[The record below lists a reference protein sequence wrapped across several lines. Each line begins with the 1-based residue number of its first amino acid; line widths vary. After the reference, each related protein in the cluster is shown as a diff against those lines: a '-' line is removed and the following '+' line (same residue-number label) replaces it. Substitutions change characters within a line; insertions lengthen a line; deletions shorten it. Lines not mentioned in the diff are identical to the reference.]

1 MNDKKITIGTHISKQ
16 FDIELEDIRERVLKM
31 GGLVEEQFGRVLT
44 ALMDGDADQAALV
57 AAEDYKINQFEVE
70 IDEEC
75 VLILAR
81 RQPTASD
88 LRLVVA
94 VTKCV
99 RDLERIG
106 DETERMA
113 RMIQHSIEIESP
125 EKYYKGF
132 IAAGE
137 NIRKLLRE
145 TLDCFARMDV
155 TTAVKQMR
163 EAYSIDRQ
171 FDAMTKQLVDRMK
184 KDPDTI
190 ASALDMMWSTR
201 CLEKVGDHCVNIL
214 ENVVYSV
221 EGEDVRHQHLDEVE
235 ETLNMD

>member
-1 MNDKKITIGTHISKQ
+1 MSEKNNIIGTHINKQ
-16 FDIELEDIRERVLKM
+16 FDQELDDIRERVLQM
-31 GGLVEEQFGRVLT
+31 GGLVEEQFGRVMT
-44 ALMDGDADQAALV
+44 ALMDGNADQAALV
-57 AAEDYKINQFEVE
+57 AAEDYKINQFEIE

-94 VTKCV
+94 VTKCI

-132 IAAGE
+132 ISTGE
-137 NIRKLLRE
+137 SIRKLLQK

-155 TTAVKQMR
+155 KTAVKQMR
-163 EAYSIDRQ
+163 EAYIIDRE
-171 FDAMTKQLVDRMK
+171 FHSMTKQLVDRMK
-184 KDPDTI
+184 KDPDAIT
-190 ASALDMMWSTR
+190 SALDIMWATR

-221 EGEDVRHQHLDEVE
+221 KGEDVRHQHLDEVI
-235 ETLNMD
+235 ETVKGK

>member
-1 MNDKKITIGTHISKQ
+1 MNEKGIIIGTHINKQ
-16 FDIELEDIRERVLKM
+16 FDQELEDIRERVLQM
-31 GGLVEEQFGRVLT
+31 GGLVEEQFGRVMDS
-44 ALMDGDADQAALV
+44 LMDGDADQAALV
-57 AAEDYKINQFEVE
+57 AAEDYKINQFEME

-81 RQPTASD
+81 RQPTAID

-94 VTKCV
+94 VTKCI

-113 RMIQHSIEIESP
+113 RMIKHSIEIESP

-132 IAAGE
+132 LSTGE
-137 NIRKLLRE
+137 SVRKLLQA
-145 TLDCFARMDV
+145 TLNCFARMDV
-155 TTAVKQMR
+155 KAAVKQMR
-163 EAYSIDRQ
+163 EAYIIDRE
-171 FDAMTKQLVDRMK
+171 FHSMTKQLVDRMK

-190 ASALDMMWSTR
+190 ASALDMMWATR

-221 EGEDVRHQHLDEVE
+221 KGQDVRHQHLDEVE
-235 ETLNMD
+235 ETVKQS

>member
-1 MNDKKITIGTHISKQ
+1 MNDTQPTIGTHISKQ
-16 FDIELEDIRERVLKM
+16 FDIELEDIRERALKM
-31 GGLVEEQFGRVLT
+31 GGLVEEQFGRVMQ

-57 AAEDYKINQFEVE
+57 AAEDYKINQFEME

-81 RQPTASD
+81 RQPTAGD

-94 VTKCV
+94 VTKCI

-132 IAAGE
+132 ISAGE
-137 NIRKLLRE
+137 SIRKLLQD
-145 TLDCFARMDV
+145 TLDAFARMDV
-155 TTAVKQMR
+155 STAVQKMR
-163 EAYSIDRQ
+163 EGYSIDKQ
-171 FDAMTKQLVDRMK
+171 FHSMTKQLVDRMK
-184 KDPDTI
+184 KDPETI
-190 ASALDMMWSTR
+190 ASALDMMWATR

-221 EGEDVRHQHLDEVE
+221 KGQDVRHQHVDKVE
-235 ETLNMD
+235 ETLKS

>member
-1 MNDKKITIGTHISKQ
+1 MNEKRSIIGTHINKQ
-16 FDIELEDIRERVLKM
+16 FDQELEDIRERVLQM
-31 GGLVEEQFGRVLT
+31 GGLVEEQFGRVIT

-57 AAEDYKINQFEVE
+57 AAEDYKINQFEMA

-81 RQPTASD
+81 RQPTAID

-94 VTKCV
+94 VTKCI

-113 RMIQHSIEIESP
+113 RMIQHSIEIDAP

-132 IAAGE
+132 ISTGE
-137 NIRKLLRE
+137 SIQKLLMT

-155 TTAVKQMR
+155 KMAVKQMR
-163 EAYSIDRQ
+163 EAYIIDRE
-171 FDAMTKQLVDRMK
+171 FHTMTKQLVDRMK
-184 KDPDTI
+184 KDPESI
-190 ASALDMMWSTR
+190 AGALDMMWATR
-201 CLEKVGDHCVNIL
+201 CLEKIGDHCVNIL

-221 EGEDVRHQHLDEVE
+221 KGEDVRHQHLDEVE
-235 ETLNMD
+235 QTVKDN

>member
-1 MNDKKITIGTHISKQ
+1 MNEKNIMIGTHISKQ
-16 FDIELEDIRERVLKM
+16 FDQELDDIRERVLKM
-31 GGLVEEQFGRVLT
+31 GGLVEEQFGRVIQ
-44 ALMDGDADQAALV
+44 ALMDGDADLAALV
-57 AAEDYKINQFEVE
+57 AAEDYKINQFEIE

-94 VTKCV
+94 VTKCI

-132 IAAGE
+132 ISAGE
-137 NIRKLLRE
+137 SVRNLLRD
-145 TLDCFARMDV
+145 TLDAFARLDV
-155 TTAVKQMR
+155 NSAVQKMR
-163 EAYSIDRQ
+163 EGYKIDKQ
-171 FDAMTKQLVDRMK
+171 FHSMTKQLVDRMK
-184 KDPDTI
+184 KNPDTI
-190 ASALDMMWSTR
+190 NSGLDVMWATR
-201 CLEKVGDHCVNIL
+201 CLEKVGDHCINIL
-214 ENVVYSV
+214 ENVVYTV
-221 EGEDVRHQHLDEVE
+221 KGEDVRHQHLDDIE
-235 ETLNMD
+235 ETIKGD

>member
-1 MNDKKITIGTHISKQ
+1 MSEKNNIIGTHINKQ
-16 FDIELEDIRERVLKM
+16 FDQELEDIRERVLQM
-31 GGLVEEQFGRVLT
+31 GGLVEEQFGRVMT
-44 ALMDGDADQAALV
+44 ALMDGNADQAALV
-57 AAEDYKINQFEVE
+57 AAEDYKINQFEME

-94 VTKCV
+94 VTKCI

-132 IAAGE
+132 ISAGSSV
-137 NIRKLLRE
+137 RKLLQD

-155 TTAVKQMR
+155 NGAVKQMR
-163 EAYSIDRQ
+163 EGYSIDKQ
-171 FDAMTKQLVDRMK
+171 FHSMTKQLVDRMK
-184 KDPDTI
+184 KDPEAI
-190 ASALDMMWSTR
+190 ASALDMMWATR
-201 CLEKVGDHCVNIL
+201 CLEKVGDHCINIL

-221 EGEDVRHQHLDEVE
+221 KGEDVRHQHVDVVE
-235 ETLNMD
+235 EAVRS

>member
-1 MNDKKITIGTHISKQ
+1 MNDEKKMIGTHISKQ

-31 GGLVEEQFGRVLT
+31 GGLVEEQFGRVIT

-57 AAEDYKINQFEVE
+57 AAEDYKINQFEME

-94 VTKCV
+94 VTKCI

-113 RMIQHSIEIESP
+113 RMIQHSIEIQSP

-132 IAAGE
+132 ISAGD
-137 NIRKLLRE
+137 NISKLLRK

-155 TTAVKQMR
+155 NMAVQHMR
-163 EAYSIDRQ
+163 EAYSIDKQ
-171 FDAMTKQLVDRMK
+171 FHSMTKQLVDRMK
-184 KDPDTI
+184 KDPGAI
-190 ASALDMMWSTR
+190 ASALDMMWATR

-221 EGEDVRHQHLDEVE
+221 KGQDVRHQHLDDVE
-235 ETLNMD
+235 ETIKS

>member
-1 MNDKKITIGTHISKQ
+1 MNEKGIIIGTHINKQ
-16 FDIELEDIRERVLKM
+16 FDQELEDIRERVLQM
-31 GGLVEEQFGRVLT
+31 GGLVEEQFGRVMDS
-44 ALMDGDADQAALV
+44 LMDGDADQAALV
-57 AAEDYKINQFEVE
+57 AAEDYKINQFEME

-81 RQPTASD
+81 RQPTAID

-94 VTKCV
+94 VTKCI

-113 RMIQHSIEIESP
+113 RMIKHSIEIESP

-132 IAAGE
+132 LSTGE
-137 NIRKLLRE
+137 SVRKLLQA
-145 TLDCFARMDV
+145 TLNCFARMDV
-155 TTAVKQMR
+155 KAAVKQMR
-163 EAYSIDRQ
+163 EAYIIDRE
-171 FDAMTKQLVDRMK
+171 FHSMTKQLVDRMK

-190 ASALDMMWSTR
+190 ASALDMMWATR

-221 EGEDVRHQHLDEVE
+221 KGQDVCHQHLDEVE
-235 ETLNMD
+235 ETVKQS

>member
-1 MNDKKITIGTHISKQ
+1 MSEKKNIIGTHINTQ
-16 FDIELEDIRERVLKM
+16 FDQELEDIRERVLQM
-31 GGLVEEQFGRVLT
+31 GGLVEEQFGRVMT
-44 ALMDGDADQAALV
+44 ALMDGNADQAAVV
-57 AAEDYKINQFEVE
+57 AAEDYKINQFEME

-94 VTKCV
+94 VTKCI

-132 IAAGE
+132 ISAGE
-137 NIRKLLRE
+137 SVRKLLTA

-155 TTAVKQMR
+155 KMAVKQMR
-163 EAYSIDRQ
+163 EAYIVDRE
-171 FDAMTKQLVDRMK
+171 FHSMTKQLVDRMK

-190 ASALDMMWSTR
+190 ASALDMMWATR

-221 EGEDVRHQHLDEVE
+221 KGQDVRHQHLDEVE
-235 ETLNMD
+235 ETVKGN

>member
-1 MNDKKITIGTHISKQ
+1 MNDKKTMIGTHISKQ
-16 FDIELEDIRERVLKM
+16 FDQELEDIRERVLKM
-31 GGLVEEQFGRVLT
+31 GGLVEKQFGRVIQ
-44 ALMDGDADQAALV
+44 ALMDGNADLAALV
-57 AAEDYKINQFEVE
+57 AAEDYKINRFEIE

-94 VTKCV
+94 VTKCI

-137 NIRKLLRE
+137 SVRDLLRDS
-145 TLDCFARMDV
+145 LDAFARMDV
-155 TTAVKQMR
+155 HSAVQIMR
-163 EAYSIDRQ
+163 EGYKIDKQ
-171 FDAMTKQLVDRMK
+171 FHSMMKQLVDRMK
-184 KDPDTI
+184 KNPDTI
-190 ASALDMMWSTR
+190 ASGLDVMWATR
-201 CLEKVGDHCVNIL
+201 CLEKVGDHCINIL
-214 ENVVYSV
+214 ENVVYTV
-221 EGEDVRHQHLDEVE
+221 KGEDVRHQHLDEIE
-235 ETLNMD
+235 EAVKDS